1 MTEDTKM
8 PMDAMEDISPPANIE
23 QDQQKADD
31 RTRDEQGRF
40 VPKQNEGDGPRGK
53 PDQDVAIRRYAQ
65 ERDEARKAAEE
76 AKAAHEA
83 LQKRLDD
90 MSAIASG
97 KDPNDT
103 AQPDPLKPLVEKIE
117 AIDKR
122 LQTNDEQRQAEAFES
137 QVRQYADMDE
147 QRFRQQQPDF
157 PNAVQHYITS
167 RINELQAFGIPP
179 EQAEQALMAEAQQL
193 LRESALNN
201 RSPAESIYKMAVARG
216 YSPGNVVPFQPQ
228 QQQRQNGTPGGR
240 SFGNGA
246 GAAPGAVTA
255 QQLASM
261 SEEDYN
267 AFRQTPEGRAAI
279 KRAMGG

>member
-1 MTEDTKM
+1 MSDDIL
-8 PMDAMEDISPPANIE
+8 PMDQVQADAPVESQE
-23 QDQQKADD
+23 QKDQ
-31 RTRDEQGRF
+31 RERDEHGRF
-40 VPKQNEGDGPRGK
+40 APKQPQPEGEGPRGK

-65 ERDEARKAAEE
+65 ERDEARKAADE
-76 AKAAHEA
+76 AKAAHAA

-97 KDPNDT
+97 KDPNET
-103 AQPDPLKPLVEKIE
+103 EAPDPLKPLVEKVE

-122 LQTNDEQRQAEAFES
+122 LQTADEQRQAEAFEQ
-137 QVRQYADMDE
+137 QVRQFADMDE
-147 QRFRQQQPDF
+147 QRFRQRQPDF
-157 PNAVQHYITS
+157 PNAVQHYIQS
-167 RINELQAFGIPP
+167 RINELQAFGI
-179 EQAEQALMAEAQQL
+179 EGAQAEQILVGEAQQL

-201 RSPAESIYKMAVARG
+201 RSPAESIYRMAQARG
-216 YSPGNVVPFQPQ
+216 YSGSNVVPIPQPQ
-228 QQQRQNGTPGGR
+228 NRQAGTPGGR

-255 QQLASM
+255 QQLAAM
-261 SEEDYN
+261 SEDDYN

>member
-1 MTEDTKM
+1 MSDEIL
-8 PMDAMEDISPPANIE
+8 PMDQVQVDAPAESQE
-23 QDQQKADD
+23 QKDQ
-31 RTRDEQGRF
+31 RERDEHGRF
-40 VPKQNEGDGPRGK
+40 APKQPQPEGEGPRGK

-65 ERDEARKAAEE
+65 ERDEARKAADE
-76 AKAAHEA
+76 AKAAHQA

-97 KDPNDT
+97 KDPNE
-103 AQPDPLKPLVEKIE
+103 QQVPDPLKPLVEKVE

-122 LQTNDEQRQAEAFES
+122 LQTADEQRQAEAFEQ
-137 QVRQYADMDE
+137 QVRQFADMDE

-157 PNAVQHYITS
+157 PNAVQHYIQS
-167 RINELQAFGIPP
+167 RINELQAFGI
-179 EQAEQALMAEAQQL
+179 EGAQAEQILVGEAQQL

-201 RSPAESIYKMAVARG
+201 RSPAESLYRMAQARG
-216 YSPGNVVPFQPQ
+216 YNGSNVVPIPQPQ
-228 QQQRQNGTPGGR
+228 NRQAGTPGGR

-255 QQLASM
+255 QQLAAM
-261 SEEDYN
+261 SEDDYN

>member
-1 MTEDTKM
+1 MSEEIL
-8 PMDAMEDISPPANIE
+8 PMDQVQVDAPAESQE
-23 QDQQKADD
+23 QKDQ
-31 RTRDEQGRF
+31 RERDERGRF
-40 VPKQNEGDGPRGK
+40 ASKQDHPEGEGPRGK

-76 AKAAHEA
+76 AKAAHLA

-90 MSAIASG
+90 MSAIAGG
-97 KDPNDT
+97 KDPNEQE
-103 AQPDPLKPLVEKIE
+103 APDPLKPLVEKVE

-122 LQTNDEQRQAEAFES
+122 LQTADEQRQAEVFEA
-137 QVRQYADMDE
+137 QVRQFADMDE

-157 PNAVQHYITS
+157 PNAVQHYIQS
-167 RINELQAFGIPP
+167 RINELQAFGI
-179 EQAEQALMAEAQQL
+179 EGAQAEQILVAEAQQL

-201 RSPAESIYKMAVARG
+201 RSPAESIYRMAQARG
-216 YSPGNVVPFQPQ
+216 YNGSNVVPMPQ
-228 QQQRQNGTPGGR
+228 TQNRQTGTPGGR

-255 QQLASM
+255 QQLAAM

-267 AFRQTPEGRAAI
+267 TFRQTPEGRAAI

>member
-1 MTEDTKM
+1 MSDEIL
-8 PMDAMEDISPPANIE
+8 PMDQVQVDAPAESQE
-23 QDQQKADD
+23 QKDQ
-31 RTRDEQGRF
+31 RERDERGRF
-40 VPKQNEGDGPRGK
+40 ASKQDHPEGEGPRGK

-76 AKAAHEA
+76 AKAAHLA

-90 MSAIASG
+90 MSAIAGG
-97 KDPNDT
+97 KDPNEQE
-103 AQPDPLKPLVEKIE
+103 APDPLKPLVEKVE

-122 LQTNDEQRQAEAFES
+122 LQTADEQRQAEVFEA
-137 QVRQYADMDE
+137 QVRQFADMDE

-157 PNAVQHYITS
+157 PNAVQHYIQS
-167 RINELQAFGIPP
+167 RINELQAFGI
-179 EQAEQALMAEAQQL
+179 EGAQAEQILVAEAQQL

-201 RSPAESIYKMAVARG
+201 RSPAESIYRMAQARG
-216 YSPGNVVPFQPQ
+216 YNGSNVVPMPQ
-228 QQQRQNGTPGGR
+228 TQNRQTGTPGGR

-255 QQLASM
+255 QQLAAM

-267 AFRQTPEGRAAI
+267 TFRQTPEGRAAI

>member
-1 MTEDTKM
+1 MSEEIL
-8 PMDAMEDISPPANIE
+8 PMDQVQADAPAESQE
-23 QDQQKADD
+23 QKDQ
-31 RTRDEQGRF
+31 RERDEHGRF
-40 VPKQNEGDGPRGK
+40 APKQPQPEGEGPRGK

-65 ERDEARKAAEE
+65 ERDEARKAADE
-76 AKAAHEA
+76 AKAAHAA

-97 KDPNDT
+97 KDPNAAPENDNPI
-103 AQPDPLKPLVEKIE
+103 APVLERIE

-122 LQTNDEQRQAEAFES
+122 LQTADEQRQAEAFEQ

-157 PNAVQHYITS
+157 PNAVQHYIQS
-167 RINELQAFGIPP
+167 RINELQAFGI
-179 EQAEQALMAEAQQL
+179 EGAQAEQILVAEAQQL

-201 RSPAESIYKMAVARG
+201 RSPAESIYRMAQARG
-216 YSPGNVVPFQPQ
+216 YNGSNVVPMPQ
-228 QQQRQNGTPGGR
+228 TQNRQTGTPGGR

-255 QQLASM
+255 QQLATM

-267 AFRQTPEGRAAI
+267 TFRQTPEGRAAI

>member
-1 MTEDTKM
+1 MSDDIL
-8 PMDAMEDISPPANIE
+8 PMDQVQVDAPAESQE
-23 QDQQKADD
+23 QKDQ
-31 RTRDEQGRF
+31 RERDEHGRF
-40 VPKQNEGDGPRGK
+40 APKQPDGEGPRGK

-65 ERDEARKAAEE
+65 ERDEARKAADE
-76 AKAAHEA
+76 AKAAHAA

-97 KDPNDT
+97 KDPSAAPENDNPI
-103 AQPDPLKPLVEKIE
+103 APVLERIE

-122 LQTNDEQRQAEAFES
+122 LQTADEQRQAEAFEQ

-157 PNAVQHYITS
+157 PNAVQHYIES
-167 RINELQAFGIPP
+167 RLNELQAFGI
-179 EQAEQALMAEAQQL
+179 EGAQAEQILVAEAQQL

-201 RSPAESIYKMAVARG
+201 RSPAESIYRMAQARG
-216 YSPGNVVPFQPQ
+216 YNGSNVVPMPQQPQ
-228 QQQRQNGTPGGR
+228 NRQAGTPGGR

-255 QQLASM
+255 QQLAAM
-261 SEEDYN
+261 SEDDYN